1 MSKIIFIVSVLSCAL
16 TLSKSAYSQKH
27 VFYVGINTALVDAQY
42 APFNTVIPGDTICFE
57 AGKRDYILIRN
68 FMGESG
74 KPIVFINGNGQVT
87 IDTDHYFGI
96 SIQNCKHIKLT
107 GSGDKKKFY
116 GFNISRV
123 ANGTGIGIGYM
134 SSDFEVDHISIS
146 NVLIAG
152 MYAKTDPECSL
163 ASTRERFTQFNTLI
177 HDNYIENAGNEGL
190 YIGSTKYFGQTVNC
204 DGKDTL
210 LMPSLL
216 DGVKV
221 YNNIIKYSGWD
232 GIQVSSASSNCQVY
246 DNMVLF
252 DSQAEV
258 NNQMSGIIIGGGSK
272 CDCYNNFIS
281 QGKGNGIEIHGLA
294 GFRVFNNVIIDAGKS
309 FDPSDQSRMKHG
321 IFITDVSAEQ
331 DSSFSILFNTILTPK
346 SDGIRFSSIHTKNNL
361 IASNAII
368 NPGNFDYYENGNT
381 RFKGK
386 DAYIMLPD
394 PVSDVLLKNNYLAR
408 NSDNAG
414 FANDGFSLSAGSV
427 LIDSAWSDSKNIMFD
442 YFHTLRPN
450 GSLSDIGAVEYNPS
464 SAGTIENK
472 TNRPKLFP
480 NPVKTWLTIQYKVET
495 DSNVFAG
502 IYNLSGTLVL
512 NSEQKVTPGE
522 IQSMQ
527 FNVTS
532 LPPGIYI
539 YSLRSANLSFTG
551 KFIKSS

>member
-1 MSKIIFIVSVLSCAL
+1 MSKIRIIVTAFFCILLFSDL
-16 TLSKSAYSQKH
+16 AYSQGH
-27 VFYVGINTALVDAQY
+27 IFYVNTNTTMIDAQY
-42 APFNTVIPGDTICFE
+42 APFNEVKPGDTICFE
-57 AGKRDYILIRN
+57 KGQRVYILIRN
-68 FMGESG
+68 FKGERG
-74 KPIVFINGNGQVT
+74 KPIVFINGKGQVT
-87 IDTDHYFGI
+87 IDTDHHFGI
-96 SIQNCKHIKLT
+96 SVQNCRYIKLT
-107 GSGDKKKFY
+107 GSGDKNFFY

-123 ANGTGIGIGYM
+123 ANGAGIGIGSQ

-163 ASTRERFTQFNTLI
+163 TSTREKFTQFNTLI

-246 DNMVLF
+246 DNIVLF

-281 QGKGNGIEIHGLA
+281 RGKGNGIEIHGLA
-294 GFRVFNNVIIDAGKS
+294 GLRVFNNIIIDAGKS
-309 FDPSDQSRMKHG
+309 FEPSDHSHMKYG
-321 IFITDVSAEQ
+321 IFVTDVSAQQ
-331 DSSFSILFNTILTPK
+331 DSSFCILFNTILNPK
-346 SDGIRFSSIHTKNNL
+346 SDGIRFTSIKTKNNL
-361 IASNAII
+361 LASNAII
-368 NPGNFDYYENGNT
+368 NPGNYDYYENGNT
-381 RFKGK
+381 RFKGI
-386 DAYIMLPD
+386 DAYIMMPD
-394 PVSDVLLKNNYLAR
+394 KESVVILKNNYLAR

-414 FANDGFSLSAGSV
+414 FANDGFSLSSGSQ
-427 LIDSAWSDSKNIMFD
+427 LIDAAWTDTQNIIFD
-442 YFHTLRPN
+442 YFHTSRPN
-450 GSLSDIGAVEYNPS
+450 GLLYDIGAVEYNAT
-464 SAGTIENK
+464 AGITEEALNK
-472 TNRPKLFP
+472 PVLYP

-495 DSNVFAG
+495 DSNVYAG
-502 IYNLSGTLVL
+502 IYNLSGALVL
-512 NSEQKVTPGE
+512 SREQKVTPGD
-522 IQSMQ
+522 IQSLQ

-539 YSLRSANLSFTG
+539 YSLRSAKLNTTG
-551 KFIKSS
+551 RFIKSN

>member
-1 MSKIIFIVSVLSCAL
+1 MSKIRIIVSAFFCILLFSDL
-16 TLSKSAYSQKH
+16 AYSQGH
-27 VFYVGINTALVDAQY
+27 IFYVNTNTTMIDAQY
-42 APFNTVIPGDTICFE
+42 APFNEVKPGDTICFVE
-57 AGKRDYILIRN
+57 GQRAFILIRN
-68 FMGESG
+68 FTGERV
-74 KPIVFINGNGQVT
+74 KPIVFINGKGRVI
-87 IDTDHYFGI
+87 IDTDHHFGI
-96 SIQNCKHIKLT
+96 SIQNCRYIKLT
-107 GSGDKKKFY
+107 GSGDKKFFY

-123 ANGTGIGIGYM
+123 SNGAGIGIGSQ

-152 MYAKTDPECSL
+152 IYAKTDPECSL
-163 ASTRERFTQFNTLI
+163 TSTREKFTQFNTLI

-294 GFRVFNNVIIDAGKS
+294 GLRVFNNIIIDAGKS
-309 FDPSDQSRMKHG
+309 FDPSDQSHMKYG
-321 IFITDVSAEQ
+321 IFVTDVSAQQ
-331 DSSFSILFNTILTPK
+331 DSSFYILFNTLLNPK
-346 SDGIRFSSIHTKNNL
+346 SDGIRFTSIKTKNNL
-361 IASNAII
+361 LASNAII
-368 NPGNFDYYENGNT
+368 NPGNYDYYENGNT
-381 RFKGK
+381 RFKGQ
-386 DAYIMLPD
+386 DAYIMMPD
-394 PVSDVLLKNNYLAR
+394 KESDVILKNNYLAR

-414 FANDGFSLSAGSV
+414 FAVDGVSLSAGSQ
-427 LIDSAWSDSKNIMFD
+427 LIDAAWPDTQNVIFD
-442 YFHTLRPN
+442 YFHTSRPN
-450 GSLSDIGAVEYNPS
+450 GLLYDIGAVEYNAT
-464 SAGTIENK
+464 AGITGETINK
-472 TNRPKLFP
+472 PVLYP

-502 IYNLSGTLVL
+502 IYNLNGALVL
-512 NSEQKVTPGE
+512 SREQKVTPGD
-522 IQSMQ
+522 IQSLQ

-539 YSLRSANLSFTG
+539 YSLRSAKLNTTG
-551 KFIKSS
+551 RFIKSN